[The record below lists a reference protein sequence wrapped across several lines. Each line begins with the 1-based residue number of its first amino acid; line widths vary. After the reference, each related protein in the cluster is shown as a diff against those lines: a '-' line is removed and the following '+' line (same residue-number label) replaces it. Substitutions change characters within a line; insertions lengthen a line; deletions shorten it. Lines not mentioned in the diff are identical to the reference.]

1 MPDHTISIDSETET
15 IITETKVGGENQPA
29 TLDLYMQGRADGLSN
44 ELKIKDRD
52 KRWGALSASQKEA
65 ALTAGEAA

>member
-15 IITETKVGGENQPA
+15 IITETRVGGENQPA
-29 TLDLYMQGRADGLSN
+29 TLDLYMQGRADSLSN
-44 ELKIKDRD
+44 EAKIKSRDR
-52 KRWGALSASQKEA
+52 RWDALSVAQKDA

>member
-15 IITETKVGGENQPA
+15 IITETKLGGEDQPA
-29 TLDLYMQGRADGLSN
+29 TLDLYMQGRADSHSN

-52 KRWGALSASQKEA
+52 KRWDALSVSQKEA

>member
-1 MPDHTISIDSETET
+1 MPNHTISIDSETET
-15 IITETKVGGENQPA
+15 IITETKLGGEDQPA
-29 TLDLYMQGRADGLSN
+29 TLDLYMQGRADSHSN

-52 KRWGALSASQKEA
+52 KRWDALSVSQKEA

>member
-1 MPDHTISIDSETET
+1 MPDHTIAIDAETEA
-15 IITETKVGGENQPA
+15 IITETKVGGVGQPA

-44 ELKIKDRD
+44 EAKIKSRDR
-52 KRWGALSASQKEA
+52 RWDALSVAQKDA

>member
-15 IITETKVGGENQPA
+15 IITETKLGGEDQPA
-29 TLDLYMQGRADGLSN
+29 TLDLYLQGRANSHSN

-52 KRWGALSASQKEA
+52 KRWDALSVSQKEA